1 MLDIQLK
8 DYQLECLEKVSS
20 QISSGAKHLSVVM
33 TTGTGQKIT
42 SLFLAKKLYSE
53 EQVKIAMVFGYKAAL
68 MKTQADAKE
77 LGIVS
82 VDYYSV
88 NEYIH
93 NESEYK
99 YSIFHDLST
108 SERTQIQEYI
118 RYKNNI
124 TISFCAPGQD
134 LVSERVNPGFSK
146 RMLAYAERL
155 APIVCVYVTNEVLD
169 IRDVKYAS
177 KDENVFASKENANIA
192 NRLLQERIQTVNE
205 RDEIKKCS
213 DRLQAY
219 MGAVKESEEQRIIKE
234 QAAEI
239 KRLNALLQADERDKT
254 IEELKVREIE
264 YGERMREKD
273 ARIAQQD
280 QMIAFQQDILS
291 SFGIDASV
299 IRDSFERIQSVRAL
313 LQEDLESNDEFV
325 KETALKRLQDRV
337 AEIVNGLTQSALSS
351 KDQKY
356 FEGYLIGELTEEVW
370 EKIDD
375 KSKAF
380 LITAKSSY
388 ESMIKLKDSETF
400 DYSGVCLLVTKALE
414 VETTKRFF
422 LSYKDYLTREYSSIS
437 CWPEA
442 LRKRKQGKITENVID
457 DNEFTLGTVVP
468 SIGLKREYDTEGN
481 IIAYTE
487 ANVKTKNEFIDYAK
501 KDLFKFSDCRRVEM
515 EIDKDIHFIEKVRLD
530 YRNPA
535 AHRDRMTITS
545 AKECLEYVIDV
556 QHPRPWLPSR

>member
-1 MLDIQLK
+1 
-8 DYQLECLEKVSS
+8 
-20 QISSGAKHLSVVM
+20 
-33 TTGTGQKIT
+33 
-42 SLFLAKKLYSE
+42 
-53 EQVKIAMVFGYKAAL
+53 
-68 MKTQADAKE
+68 
-77 LGIVS
+77 
-82 VDYYSV
+82 
-88 NEYIH
+88 
-93 NESEYK
+93 
-99 YSIFHDLST
+99 
-108 SERTQIQEYI
+108 
-118 RYKNNI
+118 
-124 TISFCAPGQD
+124 
-134 LVSERVNPGFSK
+134 
-146 RMLAYAERL
+146 
-155 APIVCVYVTNEVLD
+155 
-169 IRDVKYAS
+169 
-177 KDENVFASKENANIA
+177 
-192 NRLLQERIQTVNE
+192 
-205 RDEIKKCS
+205 
-213 DRLQAY
+213 
-219 MGAVKESEEQRIIKE
+219 
-234 QAAEI
+234 
-239 KRLNALLQADERDKT
+239 
-254 IEELKVREIE
+254 
-264 YGERMREKD
+264 
-273 ARIAQQD
+273 
-280 QMIAFQQDILS
+280 MIAFQQDILS

-556 QHPRPWLPSR
+556 QHMLKNMLSTMKI